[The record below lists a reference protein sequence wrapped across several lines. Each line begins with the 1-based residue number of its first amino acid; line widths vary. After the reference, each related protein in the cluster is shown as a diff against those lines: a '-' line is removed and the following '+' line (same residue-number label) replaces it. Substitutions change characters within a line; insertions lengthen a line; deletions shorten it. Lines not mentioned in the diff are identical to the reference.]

1 MSAFFQ
7 FISFSEQK
15 EKLMSRKEELDRGY
29 KKIQVYKKQTI
40 VATLIKL
47 TLKCSKRK

>member
-29 KKIQVYKKQTI
+29 KKIQVQNNF
-40 VATLIKL
+40 VAHLIK
-47 TLKCSKRK
+47 